1 MVNKLNGNDLIYQT
15 GNKKKDRTY
24 DFQKFKTIR
33 FFGRG
38 IYKNNFSLD
47 DSLEQQIILKDDIDI
62 LKNLS
67 NQKNHSKK
75 KKKQLRSQ
83 KCNCILNGRQ
93 KVLHAFESGIFS
105 KRKQGER
112 LTSISDCVA
121 RIARVAKVSHR

>member
-38 IYKNNFSLD
+38 IYKNHFSLD
-47 DSLEQQIILKDDIDI
+47 DALEQQIILKYDIDI

-75 KKKQLRSQ
+75 KKKQLHSQ
-83 KCNCILNGRQ
+83 KCNC
-93 KVLHAFESGIFS
+93 
-105 KRKQGER
+105 
-112 LTSISDCVA
+112 TS
-121 RIARVAKVSHR
+121 

>member
-1 MVNKLNGNDLIYQT
+1 MVNKLNRNDLIYQT

-47 DSLEQQIILKDDIDI
+47 DALEQQIILKYDIDI

-75 KKKQLRSQ
+75 KKKQLHSQ
-83 KCNCILNGRQ
+83 KCNC
-93 KVLHAFESGIFS
+93 
-105 KRKQGER
+105 
-112 LTSISDCVA
+112 TS
-121 RIARVAKVSHR
+121 